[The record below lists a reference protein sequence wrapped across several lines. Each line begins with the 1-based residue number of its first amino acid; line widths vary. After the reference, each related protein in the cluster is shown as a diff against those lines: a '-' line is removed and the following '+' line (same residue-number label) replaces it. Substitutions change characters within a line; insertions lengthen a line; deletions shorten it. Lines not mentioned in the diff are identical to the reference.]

1 MSTKP
6 HYFAIGIFVLAAT
19 ALGLFGI
26 VLLSSDALGSPEH
39 FIETYVDESVQGIEV
54 GTPFKLR
61 GVKVG
66 NVSEIAMVSSV
77 YETSK
82 MYVMIRV
89 ALDEQAFKLESCTF
103 QGQVDER
110 VEKGLRLKLVPQGI
124 TGLSFLEA
132 DIFPDA
138 VADPLAIDWEPDFI
152 YIPSTPSTL
161 RLLSRSLEH
170 MAAQLDTIDLALI
183 GANIESFS
191 SNLNVSITHIEEIT
205 GNAAKASDEVVQHVR
220 KASADLPTMT
230 ADLKQTTGQLQEMI
244 STSDRDIDQILSN
257 LRYITDDARELVRM
271 IKRHPGMLLSEPPDK
286 NLSLGGKNE

>member
-6 HYFAIGIFVLAAT
+6 HYFAIGLFVLAAT
-19 ALGLFGI
+19 ALGLIGI
-26 VLLSSDALGSPEH
+26 ALLGSDALRSPSN

-66 NVSEIAMVSSV
+66 NVSAIAIVSSV
-77 YETSK
+77 YDTSR

-89 ALDEQAFKLESCTF
+89 ALDENAIKLESDTF
-103 QGQVDER
+103 KGRVDEQVAR
-110 VEKGLRLKLVPQGI
+110 GLRLKLVPQGI

-138 VADPLAIDWEPDFI
+138 VADPLEIDWEPEYT

-161 RLLSRSLEH
+161 SLLSRSLER
-170 MAAQLDTIDLALI
+170 MAAQLDTVDLALI
-183 GANIESFS
+183 GGHIESFT
-191 SNLNVSITHIEEIT
+191 SNLNVSIAHIEEIT
-205 GNAAKASDEVVQHVR
+205 GNAAQVSGEVAQNFR
-220 KASADLPTMT
+220 QASADLPTMT
-230 ADLKQTTGQLQEMI
+230 TDLKETTGQLQEMI
-244 STSDRDIDQILSN
+244 GSSDRDIEQILSN

-271 IKRHPGMLLSEPPDK
+271 LKRYPGMLLSEPPDQ
-286 NLSLGGKNE
+286 NPSLGGKKQ